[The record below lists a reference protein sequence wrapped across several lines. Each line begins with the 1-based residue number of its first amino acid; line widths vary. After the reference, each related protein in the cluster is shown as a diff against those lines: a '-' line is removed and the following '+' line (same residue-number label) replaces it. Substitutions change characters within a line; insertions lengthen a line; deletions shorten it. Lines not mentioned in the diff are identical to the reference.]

1 MNPGMMGMMGQM
13 GMPGAAPPKAEE
25 KAEPPKPKIPKCF
38 LHKNPNAKCK
48 NCQRYLAAVKEA
60 EEAEEKA
67 KALAKSNFVA
77 DSEAVEL
84 TNMQHYNL
92 GAQLRADIL
101 KAPYYK
107 QTLAAMESFE
117 SIQEELYSVTHVE
130 PMESASVPS
139 PFMCCVYKLFSIK
152 LGRSQITELLNTR
165 ESIYNRC
172 AGVLYLR
179 FGVDPN
185 TLAPWLKNL
194 LLDDEEFTT
203 DMDKKRRFTF
213 GEWIEGLLQDDKY
226 YDFLMPRIPVQGR
239 KSLENTLIMLPQF
252 RERAKVNARILEEFF
267 EQEVEA
273 CSNGDWLNGKV
284 MEVITES
291 QFYPYFV
298 VKLEDG
304 ATENMSI
311 GTVILK
317 EPKESKESK

>member
-1 MNPGMMGMMGQM
+1 MGQM
-13 GMPGAAPPKAEE
+13 GAPGAPGAPGQAPPKPEE
-25 KAEPPKPKIPKCF
+25 KPEPVKPKIPKCL
-38 LHKNPNAKCK
+38 LHKNPNNKCK

-60 EEAEEKA
+60 EEEEEKA
-67 KALAKSNFVA
+67 KQLAKNSVQQ

-107 QTLAAMESFE
+107 QSLATIESFE
-117 SIQEELYSVTHVE
+117 SVKEELYNVTHVE

-139 PFMCCVYKLFSIK
+139 PFMCCVYKLFLLK
-152 LGRSQITELLNTR
+152 LGRSQIKELLESR
-165 ESIYNRC
+165 ESVYLRC

-185 TLAPWLKNL
+185 TLSQWLKNL
-194 LLDDEEFTT
+194 LLDDEELTT

-267 EQEVEA
+267 EVEVEA
-273 CSNGDWLNGKV
+273 AP
-284 MEVITES
+284 T
-291 QFYPYFV
+291 
-298 VKLEDG
+298 
-304 ATENMSI
+304 
-311 GTVILK
+311 GTG
-317 EPKESKESK
+317 